1 MTEAGN
7 KEVTEGAPPAAVTAT
22 EVSVAAADPA
32 DHPEARKTSEWR
44 KALWTMVGGSAV
56 PARLTEEEAQ
66 SSWQQLPDCDDA
78 AARAALESAAKCPR
92 LGESTSHPRS
102 SDGSNLVGPVKEEE
116 NKDDDDGQ
124 MMDKTEAEALETHAA
139 EHWDRFYTHFG
150 DAFFKDRHYLRRE
163 FPELFA
169 LADTAVPVPDG
180 AEENE
185 KEGTRAQEQPPVEV
199 LEIGCG
205 AGNTAM
211 PLLAAS
217 AGCVRPVHV
226 HAFDFSAAAVAV
238 LRARHDFDPARCD
251 AFVADVAE
259 PAQLAAHV
267 APQSLDFALAIF
279 ALSALSVPR
288 IAAALRAVRAL
299 MRPGRGRLLLRDYGV
314 GDLSQ
319 LRFVAKRGRRLADS
333 FYARGD
339 GTRVYYFSKDALA
352 SLAADAGWTVE
363 ALRYDTRILRNRKR
377 QLNMRRVW
385 ITATLLC
392 PPDGEAPLPP
402 TFVPDI
408 VSGDSGADGDDV
420 ETTSTSEATSTTT
433 KNDD

>member
-1 MTEAGN
+1 MSETVDKSTGQAPGEE
-7 KEVTEGAPPAAVTAT
+7 KEKRE
-22 EVSVAAADPA
+22 EKEEEEE
-32 DHPEARKTSEWR
+32 HPEARKTSEWR
-44 KALWTMVGGSAV
+44 KALWTMVGGHAV
-56 PARLTEEEAQ
+56 PDRLTAEEAQ

-92 LGESTSHPRS
+92 LGATASRTRS
-102 SDGSNLVGPVKEEE
+102 SAPAGTN
-116 NKDDDDGQ
+116 DDDDGQ
-124 MMDKTEAEALETHAA
+124 MMNKEEAAALETHAA

-163 FPELFA
+163 YPALFA
-169 LADTAVPVPDG
+169 LAETPV
-180 AEENE
+180 A
-185 KEGTRAQEQPPVEV
+185 GTTGTEQQEQEQQPPVEV

-205 AGNTAM
+205 AGNTAV
-211 PLLAAS
+211 PLLAAT
-217 AGCVRPVHV
+217 AGCVRPVRV
-226 HAFDFSAAAVAV
+226 HAFDFSAAAVRV
-238 LRARHDFDPARCD
+238 LRARRDFDATRCD

-267 APQSLDFALAIF
+267 APRTLDFALAIF

-299 MRPGRGRLLLRDYGV
+299 MRPGHGRLLLRDYGV

-319 LRFVAKRGRRLADS
+319 LRFVAKRGRRLGDS

-352 SLAADAGWTVE
+352 ALAAAAGWTVE

-392 PPDGEAPLPP
+392 PPDGEEPLPP

-408 VSGDSGADGDDV
+408 VSGDDGGDGDDGD
-420 ETTSTSEATSTTT
+420 ENTGDGETDATKKTTTATTTS
-433 KNDD
+433 KDQVQQ